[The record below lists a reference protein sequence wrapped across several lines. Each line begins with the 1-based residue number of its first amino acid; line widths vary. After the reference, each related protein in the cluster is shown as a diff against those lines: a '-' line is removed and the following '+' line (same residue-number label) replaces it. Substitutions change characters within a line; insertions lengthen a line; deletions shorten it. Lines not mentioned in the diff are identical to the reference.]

1 MLEFYRIS
9 IEVYNNNEYIS
20 TDTRLNL
27 VDDSLVILEEYSQNI
42 TNWNTLSE
50 YYKNNGLWLPF
61 TLYDT
66 KRGRRIC
73 FFEPRIF
80 NKNTWDIKEW
90 KQKELDIK
98 ITYYYT
104 KINPSLDEI
113 YKWKDAE
120 KAHRYLKEH
129 DLL

>member
-20 TDTRLNL
+20 THAQINL
-27 VDDSLVILEEYSQNI
+27 IDDSLVILERYSEHINS
-42 TNWNTLSE
+42 WDTLCT
-50 YYKNNGLWLPF
+50 YYERNGLWLPF
-61 TLYDT
+61 TLYKT
-66 KRGRRIC
+66 KKGRRLC

-80 NKNTWDIKEW
+80 NENTWDIKEW

-98 ITYYYT
+98 ITYDFS
-104 KINPSLDEI
+104 KITPSLDEI

>member
-1 MLEFYRIS
+1 MLEFYKFS
-9 IEVYNNNEYIS
+9 YETYNNNEYIS
-20 TDTRLNL
+20 TSSDIGLIEE
-27 VDDSLVILEEYSQNI
+27 SLVPLEEYSLNI
-42 TNWNTLSE
+42 TNWDTLSSFYE
-50 YYKNNGLWLPF
+50 QNGLLVPF
-61 TLYDT
+61 TLLTT

-90 KQKELDIK
+90 KQKELDIEIKYK
-98 ITYYYT
+98 IK
-104 KINPSLDEI
+104 KIKRSLDEI
-113 YKWKDAE
+113 YRWHDAE

>member
-9 IEVYNNNEYIS
+9 IEVYNNNKYIS
-20 TDTRLNL
+20 THTRLNL
-27 VDDSLVILEEYSQNI
+27 VDDSLVILEEYSHNI
-42 TNWNTLSE
+42 TDWNTLSE
-50 YYKNNGLWLPF
+50 YYKNNSLWLPF

-98 ITYYYT
+98 IVYYYT

>member
-20 TDTRLNL
+20 TSSDIGLIEE
-27 VDDSLVILEEYSQNI
+27 SLVPLEEYSLNI
-42 TNWNTLSE
+42 TTWDTLSSFYE
-50 YYKNNGLWLPF
+50 QNGLLVPF
-61 TLYDT
+61 TLYNT

-90 KQKELDIK
+90 KQKELDIEIKYK
-98 ITYYYT
+98 IK
-104 KINPSLDEI
+104 KIKRSLDEI
-113 YKWKDAE
+113 YKWKDAK

>member
-1 MLEFYRIS
+1 MLEFYRIN
-9 IEVYNNNEYIS
+9 IAIYNNNEYIS
-20 TDTRLNL
+20 THIRINL
-27 VDDSLVILEEYSQNI
+27 IDESLVILESYSEQI
-42 TNWNTLSE
+42 TNWDSLWT
-50 YYKNNGLWLPF
+50 YYEQNGLWLPF
-61 TLYDT
+61 TLYKT
-66 KRGRRIC
+66 KKGRRLC

-90 KQKELDIK
+90 KQKELDIEIK
-98 ITYYYT
+98 YQFT

-120 KAHRYLKEH
+120 KAHQYLKEH

>member
-1 MLEFYRIS
+1 MLEFYKFS
-9 IEVYNNNEYIS
+9 YETYNNNEYIS
-20 TDTRLNL
+20 TSSDIGLIEE
-27 VDDSLVILEEYSQNI
+27 SLVPLEEYSLNI
-42 TNWNTLSE
+42 TTWDTLSSFYE
-50 YYKNNGLWLPF
+50 QNGLLVPF
-61 TLYDT
+61 TLLNT

-98 ITYYYT
+98 ITFYYT